1 MHCTRGRSRTEGSAV
16 SIEENTVDNDFLLAV
31 SSGIICHLQD
41 LVTACKNTEDIN
53 DRKGLRFVTSLL
65 I

>member
-1 MHCTRGRSRTEGSAV
+1 M
-16 SIEENTVDNDFLLAV
+16 
-31 SSGIICHLQD
+31 Q
-41 LVTACKNTEDIN
+41 NTEDIN

>member
-1 MHCTRGRSRTEGSAV
+1 VE
-16 SIEENTVDNDFLLAV
+16 IENIVDNDFLIAI
-31 SSGIICHLQD
+31 SSGIIRCHLPY
-41 LVTACKNTEDIN
+41 LITGGKNTEDIN

>member
-1 MHCTRGRSRTEGSAV
+1 MA
-16 SIEENTVDNDFLLAV
+16 IDKNTADNDFLLAV
-31 SSGIICHLQD
+31 SLGIICLDLWD

-65 I
+65 TYSKDF